1 MDKQRLGTT
10 DIEIT
15 PIGFGAWAIGG
26 GGWLFGWGPQD
37 DAASLAAIARAVDLG
52 INWIDTAA
60 VYGLGH
66 SEEIVAR
73 ALAEIPA
80 ARRPYVFT
88 KCGLVWNDK
97 GHITHRLK
105 ADSIRREIENS
116 LRRLKLST
124 IDLYQI
130 HWPALPARGPA
141 PDIEEAWTALAEI
154 QRQGKVRYI
163 GVSNFDVA
171 QMERIRPIAP
181 IASLQ
186 PPYSMLMREIEADV
200 LPYCARHD
208 IGVIAYSPM
217 QSGLLSGTMTRER
230 ITALPEDDWRR
241 NSAEFQ
247 EPRLSRNLD
256 LVERLRAIGAR
267 YGRSPG
273 EVAIA
278 WTLRRPEVTA
288 AIVGARDARQVE
300 GFIGAAA
307 FRLSAAEI
315 ADIESALASA

>member
-1 MDKQRLGTT
+1 MDKRRLGTT
-10 DIEIT
+10 DLEIT

-37 DAASLAAIARAVDLG
+37 DAASLAAITHAVDLG

-73 ALAEIPA
+73 ALAEIPT
-80 ARRPYVFT
+80 ARRPYLFT
-88 KCGLVWNDK
+88 KCGLVWNEK
-97 GHITHRLK
+97 GQIAHRLK
-105 ADSIRREIENS
+105 ADSIRREIEQS
-116 LRRLKLST
+116 LRRLRLST

-141 PDIEEAWTALAEI
+141 PDIEEAWTTLAEI
-154 QRQGKVRYI
+154 QRAGKVRYI

-171 QMERIRPIAP
+171 QMERIRAIAP

-186 PPYSMLMREIEADV
+186 PPYSMLMPGIEADI
-200 LPYCARHD
+200 LPYCARHG

-230 ITALPEDDWRR
+230 VAALPQDDWRR
-241 NSAEFQ
+241 GSAEFQ

-256 LVERLRAIGAR
+256 LVERLRAIGAPC
-267 YGRSPG
+267 GKSPG

-278 WTLRRPEVTA
+278 WTLRRPEVTG
-288 AIVGARDARQVE
+288 AIVGARDARQVD
-300 GFIGAAA
+300 GVIGAAT
-307 FRLSAAEI
+307 FRLSDAEI
-315 ADIESALASA
+315 ADIASTLASS